1 MEDSTTTTTAN
12 SADEIAHEFLPL
24 LRVYKDGTVH
34 RLHSTPPVP
43 PSVFSTTTAVS
54 SKDLTISPSTGV
66 TARIYLPPLTTTTK
80 LPILVYFHGGGF
92 CVGSAFSA
100 TNHRYLTTLSSQST
114 ALAVSIEY
122 RLSPEH
128 PLPTAY
134 HDSWAALQWVA
145 SHYAGDGGERWL
157 NDHGDFNRV
166 FVGGD
171 SAGGNI
177 AHNMAMKAGRERLP
191 NGVRILGV
199 IAAHPYFWGADPIG
213 SDPVSGHEDRMSSR
227 LWKFVYPECPGGLD
241 DPTINP
247 CGPGAPSLAG
257 LGCSRL
263 LVCVAEKDALR
274 ERNVKYYEAV
284 RDSGWVGEVELY
296 EAEGEE
302 HVFHISN
309 PESENTKI
317 MLKRLVSFIQK

>member
-1 MEDSTTTTTAN
+1 MEDSTTTTII

-43 PSVFSTTTAVS
+43 PSLFSTTTAVS
-54 SKDLTISPSTGV
+54 SKDLTISPTTGV

-122 RLSPEH
+122 RLAPEH

-199 IAAHPYFWGADPIG
+199 IAAHPYFWGRIRSGRIQFRVTRIGWVLGFGSLYTRSVQVGLMTRRLTRVDP
-213 SDPVSGHEDRMSSR
+213 
-227 LWKFVYPECPGGLD
+227 GLRVWRVLD
-241 DPTINP
+241 VQ
-247 CGPGAPSLAG
+247 
-257 LGCSRL
+257 GCWCVL
-263 LVCVAEKDALR
+263 LRK
-274 ERNVKYYEAV
+274 EAV